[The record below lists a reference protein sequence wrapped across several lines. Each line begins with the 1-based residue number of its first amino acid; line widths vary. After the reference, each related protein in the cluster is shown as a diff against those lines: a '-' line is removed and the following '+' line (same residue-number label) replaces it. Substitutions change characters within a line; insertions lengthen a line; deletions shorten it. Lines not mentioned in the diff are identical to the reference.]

1 MLSQIPEHGR
11 RVGTVLRV
19 HLPRALRDD
28 ARQIREGL
36 LPPRRLPE
44 LGAAPR
50 VPVRLAEVGHVERER
65 PALLVGEPAK
75 ARHARSADAERDG
88 AVEAVDASLR
98 HALAIVEIGG
108 RRIEALACRP
118 VAPPLGAVA
127 QGALRGVERARLREI
142 GRPLG
147 RHLDAIRLDH
157 RPPEPRRQRGHVIPG
172 PLVLHQP
179 DQPIGVGRERRPLR
193 PRLELPDQAPGL
205 HDELHLLVVF
215 PLVQDLSVLDRP
227 GVVHP
232 HVVQHVQ
239 DDLGPLG
246 RRGRLIPGCGGLL
259 GLGACGD
266 GHPRHR
272 EGGEQRDGDDPDA
285 RARRIAHGS
294 AVD

>member
-1 MLSQIPEHGR
+1 MLARSGKAC
-11 RVGTVLRV
+11 
-19 HLPRALRDD
+19 LPRA
-28 ARQIREGL
+28 G
-36 LPPRRLPE
+36 LPE

-50 VPVRLAEVGHVERER
+50 VPVRLAEVRHVEGER

-98 HALAIVEIGG
+98 HALAIVEIRG
-108 RRIEALACRP
+108 RRVEALARRP

-127 QGALRGVERARLREI
+127 QRALRGVERPRLREI

-147 RHLDAIRLDH
+147 SHLDAIRLDD

-215 PLVQDLSVLDRP
+215 PLVQDLAVLDRP

-246 RRGRLIPGCGGLL
+246 RRGRLIPGRGGLL
-259 GLGACGD
+259 GLGARGD
-266 GHPRHR
+266 DHPRHR

-285 RARRIAHGS
+285 RARRVAHGS